1 MQTETLLTFLTTAL
15 LLAFVPGPDNLFVV
29 TQAALRGRLAG
40 LMVVLGLCTGL
51 IVHTTAVALGVAAL
65 FQKSVLA
72 FSFLK
77 YAGAAYLAYL
87 AWQAFRTKP
96 IRYST
101 IETNN
106 VRMRFY
112 LKGILMNLTNPK
124 VSIFFLAFLPQ
135 FVDHQAGQISLQLFI
150 LGGLFIIVT
159 LVTFGSMS
167 FFAALAGSRI
177 IQSVK
182 AQKIMNKIASVIFLG
197 LAVKL
202 ATTNR

>member
-15 LLAFVPGPDNLFVV
+15 LQAFVPGPDNLFVV

-77 YAGAAYLAYL
+77 YAGAAYLTYL
-87 AWQAFRTKP
+87 SWQAFRTKP

-101 IETNN
+101 IATNN

-124 VSIFFLAFLPQ
+124 VSIFFLAFLP
-135 FVDHQAGQISLQLFI
+135 
-150 LGGLFIIVT
+150 
-159 LVTFGSMS
+159 
-167 FFAALAGSRI
+167 
-177 IQSVK
+177 
-182 AQKIMNKIASVIFLG
+182 
-197 LAVKL
+197 
-202 ATTNR
+202 